1 MMDKSAASSTSNTAP
16 PKAWYLRLGSV
27 IAVYGAITVV
37 TLVVVDL
44 VLIALGLFP
53 PQPAYGDAELGWVG
67 AQATGEMSE
76 QMCADY
82 VAEVMV
88 STIRNED
95 GLRTSHSANEFR
107 SNEDLFKIA
116 VSGDSQTD
124 LCAPN
129 EETHFGVLER
139 ELTVANLPSATFSG
153 GVGKYSPLQAYLA
166 VKKFFPNYAPNAFV
180 LNLYTGND
188 FYDMLRVDDRPHFV
202 PDTIGYRI
210 APPIW
215 YQETPPGTV
224 RHSRVL
230 FALHSLAQATGLR
243 NTWIRVRYLRDTARS
258 RGEGIGTVVRY
269 MNDLRNSSSPD
280 VGYSAAFAA
289 QMLNQQLYFR
299 RFPGSRDESVQ
310 RVRALLEM
318 VRAENPDLLL
328 ILSPIPSYHLVPGDS
343 VDRAFLDIFEKMP
356 MTSEEGA
363 EDERELY
370 ESLRQLADDYGWHFV
385 DNLSILRE
393 YSGTERLYNSFDYH
407 LTSTASEIIGREQAA
422 TILSQLRATVPASP

>member
-243 NTWIRVRYLRDTARS
+243 NTWIRVRYLRDTA
-258 RGEGIGTVVRY
+258 
-269 MNDLRNSSSPD
+269 
-280 VGYSAAFAA
+280 
-289 QMLNQQLYFR
+289 
-299 RFPGSRDESVQ
+299 
-310 RVRALLEM
+310 
-318 VRAENPDLLL
+318 
-328 ILSPIPSYHLVPGDS
+328 
-343 VDRAFLDIFEKMP
+343 DRAARG
-356 MTSEEGA
+356 SE
-363 EDERELY
+363 L
-370 ESLRQLADDYGWHFV
+370 SFV
-385 DNLSILRE
+385 
-393 YSGTERLYNSFDYH
+393 T
-407 LTSTASEIIGREQAA
+407 
-422 TILSQLRATVPASP
+422 